1 MDFIVLPVFRLM
13 SVSVITDNDWHT
25 VFDIPLTLRYKH
37 YANNVLF
44 CLKEKFKNMV
54 SNTDN
59 LISLINNGQSSNGF
73 FSFMVY
79 IGQFIGYI

>member
-37 YANNVLF
+37 YANNVR
-44 CLKEKFKNMV
+44 KR
-54 SNTDN
+54 
-59 LISLINNGQSSNGF
+59 
-73 FSFMVY
+73 
-79 IGQFIGYI
+79 